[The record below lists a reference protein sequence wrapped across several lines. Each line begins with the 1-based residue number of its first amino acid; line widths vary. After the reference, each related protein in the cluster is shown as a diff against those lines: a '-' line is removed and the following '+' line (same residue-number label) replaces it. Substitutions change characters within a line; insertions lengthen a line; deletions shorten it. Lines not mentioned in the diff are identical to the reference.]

1 MNTHPI
7 KQLFAAFFLVAM
19 QVIPTAILAQ
29 KDESNLQYLKPEIG
43 GVGRLL
49 VPTRPTIQLPYQ
61 MIRMTPDRDNYLDDQ
76 IRSFPLQLVSHRL
89 GQVFPIKPSTA
100 QVVTKESWEEK
111 LAYDQDLEIRNP
123 WHYHNFLT
131 EKNIEM
137 DFVPGRKTAIFR
149 FTFPNNT
156 PKHIL
161 FGTYNQLQDSWKL
174 NTDGSLQGIQ
184 LFPAEE
190 GKQPVKVYFYG
201 RFNDKPAFF
210 TADNKPLQAGIQISG
225 NGKSIYATFPSSST
239 SPVTLRYAVSYIS
252 AEQARQNLIDEQSDM
267 PSLDAFAGKGKAEW
281 AKVMEQIQVEGGT
294 IEQKESF
301 YTALYRCYE
310 RMVNISE
317 DGKYYSGYDNKV
329 HKDKRDFYVDDW
341 AWDTY
346 LALHPLRTI
355 LQPTIEQ
362 DMLES
367 YVRMYQQSGW
377 MPTFPVLYGDHACMN
392 GFHSS
397 VSFLDAWNK
406 GLKNFNVQQAYAG
419 MRKNAASATMLPWK
433 NGPATKLDSFYYAHG
448 YLPALHPGEKEP
460 YSFVHSFERRQAVA
474 VTLGT
479 SYDDWAVA
487 QLAKGL
493 NKENDYRY
501 FTKRSFNYRNLW
513 NADRQFFLPK
523 DSAGNWINI
532 DPKFDGG
539 PGGRDYYDEN
549 NGWTYMWQ
557 VQHNIPD
564 LIQLMGGKAGFEK
577 RLDQLFREGLG
588 REKKLFWVKFTD
600 ATGLIGQFS
609 MGNEPSFFIPY
620 LYNYTG
626 SPWKTQEKIRILLS
640 TWFHNDIFGIPGDE
654 DGGGMSAF
662 VVFSSMGF
670 YPITPGTPVYTI
682 GSPLFT
688 KTTIHLENGKDF
700 TVVAPGASKQNKYI
714 QAATLNG
721 KPLNTPFITHQDI
734 ISGGTLKLIMGDRP
748 NKEWGVSK

>member
-1 MNTHPI
+1 MSTYTF
-7 KQLFAAFFLVAM
+7 KKLFATICLFCTMAL
-19 QVIPTAILAQ
+19 PTALRAQ
-29 KDESNLQYLKPEIG
+29 TGQDNLQYLKPEIG

-89 GQVFPIKPSTA
+89 GQVFPIKPNTDIKI
-100 QVVTKESWEEK
+100 TKESWGEK
-111 LAYDQDLEIRNP
+111 LAYDQDLEIRQP

-131 EKNIEM
+131 EKEIEV
-137 DFVPGRKTAIFR
+137 DFVPGKKTAIFR
-149 FTFPNNT
+149 FTFPKDH
-156 PKHIL
+156 PRQIL
-161 FGTYNQLQDSWKL
+161 FGTYNRLPGSWQL
-174 NTDGSLQGIQ
+174 NADGTLQGVQ
-184 LFPAEE
+184 LFDAEE
-190 GKQPVKVYFYG
+190 GMMPVKVYLYG
-201 RFNDKPAFF
+201 QFNQKATVLTLEGAPLKP
-210 TADNKPLQAGIQISG
+210 GEEISG
-225 NGKSIYATFPSSST
+225 EGSRIYAKFADASD
-239 SPVTLRYAVSYIS
+239 PVEFRYGISYVSQK
-252 AEQARQNLIDEQSDM
+252 QARQNLLDEQGSK
-267 PSLDAFAGKGKAEW
+267 PSLDQFASKGQADW
-281 AKVMEQIQVEGGT
+281 AKVMGQIQVEGGT

-310 RMVNISE
+310 RMVNITE
-317 DGKYYSGYDNKV
+317 DGKYYSGYDNQV
-329 HKDKRDFYVDDW
+329 HEDKRNFYVDDW

-346 LALHPLRTI
+346 LALHPLRTV

-397 VSFLDAWNK
+397 VQFLDAWNK
-406 GLKNFNVQQAYAG
+406 GLRDFNVKEAYEG
-419 MRKNAASATMLPWK
+419 MRKNSASATILPWK
-433 NGPATKLDSFYYAHG
+433 NGPATVLDSFYYAHG
-448 YLPALHPGEKEP
+448 YFPALHPGEKEP
-460 YSFVHSFERRQAVA
+460 YPFVNSFERRQAVA

-487 QLAKGL
+487 QLAKDLG
-493 NKENDYRY
+493 KTDDYQH

-513 NADRQFFLPK
+513 NAERQFFLPK

-564 LIQLMGGKAGFEK
+564 LIQLMGGKTGFEN
-577 RLDQLFREGLG
+577 RLDQLFREDLG

-600 ATGLIGQFS
+600 ATGLVGQFS

-626 SPWKTQEKIRILLS
+626 SPWKTQERIRILLS

-700 TVVAPGASKQNKYI
+700 TVLAPGSSKQNKYI
-714 QAATLNG
+714 QSATLNG
-721 KPLNTPFITHQDI
+721 KTLNKPFITHQDI
-734 ISGGTLKLIMGDRP
+734 MGGGTLRLVMGDRP
-748 NKEWGVSK
+748 NKNWGVAK